1 MIYYLLCTKCNIYLF
16 ETQEKDIV
24 LEMGIKF
31 IFYINLFMIILLF
44 NISENKKVL
53 IFSDD
58 FDDNKLN
65 LTLWEIK
72 EGLDGECFV

>member
-1 MIYYLLCTKCNIYLF
+1 LF
-16 ETQEKDIV
+16 ESQEKDIV
-24 LEMGIKF
+24 IDMGIKF

-44 NISENKKVL
+44 NISENKKFL

-65 LTLWEIK
+65 LNFWEK
-72 EGLDGECFV
+72 KSRLDCECLL

>member
-1 MIYYLLCTKCNIYLF
+1 
-16 ETQEKDIV
+16 
-24 LEMGIKF
+24 MGIKF
-31 IFYINLFMIILLF
+31 MFYINLFMIILLF

-65 LTLWEIK
+65 LNLWK
-72 EGLDGECFV
+72 KVNRLDCECVCFEFLFQNHREYIFN